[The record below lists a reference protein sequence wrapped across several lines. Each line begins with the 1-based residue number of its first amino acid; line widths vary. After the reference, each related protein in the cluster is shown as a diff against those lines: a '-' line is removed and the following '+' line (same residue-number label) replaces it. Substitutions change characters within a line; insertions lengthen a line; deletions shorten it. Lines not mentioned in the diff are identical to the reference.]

1 MDMSIKVKGADEAVR
16 VLQTMDA
23 IFAKEIKKE
32 ISSAGKLVA
41 DRAKAM
47 APGGPTMRGWRE
59 TPAARGRTRG
69 GAGWPAWQN
78 PGVSVSRRGAS
89 VVIASTGAVAA
100 IYESAGKNGLG
111 GLSPTGG
118 QFIRNNS
125 TDPGRPLVEAGKR
138 KGRLMIPAIQQTYPD
153 VIKRIRE
160 ACDRAVDEANRRL
173 NPWQ

>member
-1 MDMSIKVKGADEAVR
+1 MSIKVKGADEAVR

-47 APGGPTMRGWRE
+47 APSEPTMRGWRE
-59 TPAARGRTRG
+59 VPAARGRTRG
-69 GAGWPAWQN
+69 GAGWPGWEN
-78 PGVSVSRRGAS
+78 PGVRVSRRGAS
-89 VVIASTGAVAA
+89 VVIASTGAVSA

-111 GLSPTGG
+111 GISPTGG

-125 TDPGRPLVEAGKR
+125 RYGRLVKAGDR
-138 KGRLMIPAIQQTYPD
+138 TGRLMIPAIQQTYPD

>member
-1 MDMSIKVKGADEAVR
+1 MSIKVKGADEAVR

-23 IFAKEIKKE
+23 IFAKEIKRE
-32 ISSAGKLVA
+32 ISSAGRLVA
-41 DRAKAM
+41 DHAKGM

-59 TPAARGRTRG
+59 IPAARGRTRG
-69 GAGWPAWQN
+69 GAGWPAWQT

-125 TDPGRPLVEAGKR
+125 TDPGRPLVQAGKR

>member
-47 APGGPTMRGWRE
+47 APSGPTMSGWRE
-59 TPAARGRTRG
+59 QNG
-69 GAGWPAWQN
+69 GSWPAWQN
-78 PGVSVSRRGAS
+78 PGVKVSRRGAS
-89 VVIASTGAVAA
+89 VVVSSTGAAAA
-100 IYESAGKNGLG
+100 IYESAGKNGLDG
-111 GLSPTGG
+111 VKVRGKPGSGEG
-118 QFIRNNS
+118 AQFIRNNS
-125 TDPGRPLVEAGKR
+125 RYGRLVKAGDR
-138 KGRLMIPAIQQTYPD
+138 TGRLMIPAIQQTYPD